1 MLPRDFLQRSRS
13 LGHRL
18 PAAAGWLALVAV
30 LPATAASQVVLPP
43 GLGAPANGSRVPRAG
58 YDLVLA
64 ALADG
69 NLSAAAELAAREN
82 RGGIKAGNQR
92 WIDSIATAA
101 VLGECCWELGRFT
114 EAVAAFDE
122 ALLLS
127 ANHSGWLLSVQFP
140 PQGLRPATRRAEIPW
155 GRSARNST
163 PAQIPE
169 TMSIRQGG
177 ADPQQVLQRG
187 GVLAA
192 PVNFPIRPQAIMKSI
207 VIALYR
213 RHSILGELSDVG
225 PVLEQAKRALSQR
238 PAPPNHYSQSWID
251 IALGTAYWS
260 QGRTDQAK
268 PLLTRGL
275 LAENRFDHPLTP
287 WGLIV
292 LGRIALEGNDA
303 ATAAKH
309 FWEASFVATHYEDA
323 RALEEAFRWAV
334 AAERS
339 GRPGVPPALP
349 RAIDW
354 AGRKLPAVEA
364 RLLSMQAEA
373 LAAAGDAA
381 GATAAIRQINPRS
394 LRGDFGRGLVGAR
407 MAYAEALAAYAEGNI
422 PDGDRRL
429 LDAVAIQR
437 KHTPRLFQLSRC
449 VAIVRGGSLLSDRQA
464 GLVFDRLLADPAAAD
479 YAVDPL
485 GTMAFL
491 ATPKPDAF
499 GTWIAVA
506 ARRSDEEAID
516 AAEAA
521 RRSAWLAT
529 QFAGGRRLAVR
540 RLVEADLES
549 LEPDQAARRAA
560 LLARQPQVART
571 LEAINEV
578 QLRLAIALPGGR
590 PADRREELP
599 GDPDDWRA
607 YRQLVGTQAR
617 LLSAV
622 AASREDT
629 HFDFPPRYDTAEIR
643 KRLEAGQ
650 LILSFHWTAAG
661 LVGTLESRERMA
673 SWQVT
678 DPSEVSK
685 RVAALARGMGLF
697 DPIAATTTAKLAG
710 GEWTAAAADLEQAI
724 FGSAAIDLT
733 QNIDEL
739 VIVPDGPL
747 WYVPFELLP
756 AGSDRGGESRPMLR
770 DVCQVSYAP
779 TRSLAVRRRRSP
791 RPDPVTGVHASR
803 LYRGDRPEVARMIRD
818 ELVAALAP
826 AVAVE
831 DRGGREAV
839 PLALQASLFDIL
851 LVLDELPLESKT
863 MPTVMASGE
872 GSRRG
877 MSFEEWLGPPRK
889 RTGCVLLGGFQSAVA
904 GGLEPMPPR
913 AGDELFVT
921 TMDLLAAGADT
932 AVVSRWRT
940 GGKAGVELA
949 RAFAHAYAGGTGA
962 AESWHRAVD
971 LVAVEP
977 PDLAREPRV
986 RLAADTPLDDSRHPF
1001 FWAGYLLVD

>member
-13 LGHRL
+13 LGRRL

-69 NLSAAAELAAREN
+69 NLSDAAELAAREN

-140 PQGLRPATRRAEIPW
+140 PQGLRPAARRAEIPW

-506 ARRSDEEAID
+506 ARRSGPSFRLACHAVRRGPPPGGPSARGGRSGVARARPGRSPGRTACP
-516 AAEAA
+516 AAAGGPHARGDQRGAAAAGNRPAGRATGRPPRGAA
-521 RRSAWLAT
+521 RRPRRLAGLPAARRHAGEAA
-529 QFAGGRRLAVR
+529 FGGRREPRGHPFRLPSPLRHR
-540 RLVEADLES
+540 RN
-549 LEPDQAARRAA
+549 PQAARS
-560 LLARQPQVART
+560 
-571 LEAINEV
+571 
-578 QLRLAIALPGGR
+578 G
-590 PADRREELP
+590 PADPVVPLDRRGAGGNARVAGTDGELA
-599 GDPDDWRA
+599 GHRS
-607 YRQLVGTQAR
+607 LGGV
-617 LLSAV
+617 
-622 AASREDT
+622 
-629 HFDFPPRYDTAEIR
+629 
-643 KRLEAGQ
+643 EAG
-650 LILSFHWTAAG
+650 
-661 LVGTLESRERMA
+661 
-673 SWQVT
+673 
-678 DPSEVSK
+678 
-685 RVAALARGMGLF
+685 
-697 DPIAATTTAKLAG
+697 G
-710 GEWTAAAADLEQAI
+710 GSGPRHGAI
-724 FGSAAIDLT
+724 
-733 QNIDEL
+733 
-739 VIVPDGPL
+739 
-747 WYVPFELLP
+747 
-756 AGSDRGGESRPMLR
+756 
-770 DVCQVSYAP
+770 
-779 TRSLAVRRRRSP
+779 
-791 RPDPVTGVHASR
+791 
-803 LYRGDRPEVARMIRD
+803 
-818 ELVAALAP
+818 
-826 AVAVE
+826 
-831 DRGGREAV
+831 
-839 PLALQASLFDIL
+839 
-851 LVLDELPLESKT
+851 
-863 MPTVMASGE
+863 
-872 GSRRG
+872 
-877 MSFEEWLGPPRK
+877 
-889 RTGCVLLGGFQSAVA
+889 
-904 GGLEPMPPR
+904 
-913 AGDELFVT
+913 
-921 TMDLLAAGADT
+921 
-932 AVVSRWRT
+932 
-940 GGKAGVELA
+940 
-949 RAFAHAYAGGTGA
+949 
-962 AESWHRAVD
+962 
-971 LVAVEP
+971 
-977 PDLAREPRV
+977 
-986 RLAADTPLDDSRHPF
+986 
-1001 FWAGYLLVD
+1001 